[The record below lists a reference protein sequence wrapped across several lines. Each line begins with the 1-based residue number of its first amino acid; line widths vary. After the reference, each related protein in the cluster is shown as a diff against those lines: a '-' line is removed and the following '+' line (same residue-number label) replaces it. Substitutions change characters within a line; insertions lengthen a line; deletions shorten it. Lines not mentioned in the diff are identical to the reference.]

1 MARSPS
7 WTSASASEPPT
18 DLLVEILSIAGEED
32 TEWLILHERLERYL
46 LATREIGLKN
56 LLGTVTM
63 LRDRLLDIGNEV
75 LSKQVHEPREGC
87 LQAIGLTDHKD
98 CKRVEG

>member
-1 MARSPS
+1 
-7 WTSASASEPPT
+7 
-18 DLLVEILSIAGEED
+18 
-32 TEWLILHERLERYL
+32 
-46 LATREIGLKN
+46 
-56 LLGTVTM
+56 M